1 MTRVRVAAAAALLAL
16 TLLACG
22 CAQSPGQDLAGA
34 VTFRTRAVPMVGGFC
49 SWFAEDQPGKPC
61 VEGMDLVFAA
71 KPELR
76 SEGSSE
82 ALYEVVARVD
92 VSTQTRKNT
101 ANPPQSSLVTIW
113 TVTKVISVT
122 PVS

>member
-1 MTRVRVAAAAALLAL
+1 MTRVRVVAATLLAL

-22 CAQSPGQDLAGA
+22 CAPSPTAEDAGA

-71 KPELR
+71 KPEMR

-82 ALYEVVARVD
+82 ALYEVVAQVD
-92 VSTQTRKNT
+92 VSTPTRRHT

-113 TVTKVISVT
+113 TVTRVISVT
-122 PVS
+122 RVS